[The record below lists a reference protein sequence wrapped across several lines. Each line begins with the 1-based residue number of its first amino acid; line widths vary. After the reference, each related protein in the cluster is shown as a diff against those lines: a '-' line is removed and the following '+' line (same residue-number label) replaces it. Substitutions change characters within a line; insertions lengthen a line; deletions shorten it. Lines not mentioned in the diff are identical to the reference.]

1 MSQPAM
7 AFSPIL
13 YFDPQMVAEIALGAE
28 HPHDIAERYGFDA
41 VAYETLA
48 ALHWFGELVAR
59 KRQELADDG
68 VLFTAKAGMMAE
80 ALLTRLFQQSMAGSL
95 AAPLMVE
102 TAKQLSDIGRLK
114 PASAAAAASAGPPF
128 QINIQVNGTDVVRSH
143 APQELVPE
151 VVAETVMTLDFAPQL
166 PPPPA
171 ALKVPDFDLRPS
183 ALVGTPAAVMAATAS
198 PPAGPSR
205 SLDTQP
211 GASVG
216 TPIGLPTTRPQ
227 V

>member
-1 MSQPAM
+1 M

-28 HPHDIAERYGFDA
+28 HPHDIAERYGYDA

-48 ALHWFGELVAR
+48 ALQWFAELVAR

-68 VLFTAKAGMMAE
+68 ILFTAKAGMMAE

-151 VVAETVMTLDFAPQL
+151 VVAETVMVIDFSKVDAAPV
-166 PPPPA
+166 PA
-171 ALKVPDFDLRPS
+171 ALRVPDFDLRPS
-183 ALVGTPAAVMAATAS
+183 ALVGTPQAQQAAAAQHAAGAS
-198 PPAGPSR
+198 PAGPSR

-211 GASVG
+211 GASSV
-216 TPIGLPTTRPQ
+216 GLPTTRPQ